1 MPSVRCLFFCLFP
14 VRRRTRDTNAPNS
27 LPAGDYTPSMA
38 MTSTITYA
46 ASQSGTSTT
55 SVTLLS
61 ILSAAVVVAGRVGA
75 ESFSF
80 ALCARSVS
88 SLSHDNDA
96 NDEFA
101 FRFSLPEFAALNI
114 EARSSLSSLP
124 CKALQVVVTHTE
136 GDYERG
142 NDDVANDTHNNI
154 LEYEFDDP
162 ELWERCADTCDA
174 LYEHVSSYIASEQE
188 LKSRI
193 QHRST

>member
-1 MPSVRCLFFCLFP
+1 
-14 VRRRTRDTNAPNS
+14 
-27 LPAGDYTPSMA
+27 MA

-61 ILSAAVVVAGRVGA
+61 ILSAAVVVAGRAGA

-136 GDYERG
+136 DDYERG
-142 NDDVANDTHNNI
+142 NDDVANDTHNDDDNNHNNI